1 MMVRILS
8 ILPGF
13 VGVLCVI
20 LLLGSVT
27 GISLPEE
34 RSAIDMVPCEFEDPE
49 LCLIAMTGD
58 DISPPLIFGIL
69 NIDLQINWQKSE
81 DSWFAVVE
89 SEAAIV
95 CPLDEET
102 LLTDCTVKDVENYII
117 VGGSDEID
125 GEINWNI
132 KTDDYRIISGGRE
145 GADVGKAIAF
155 MCNQTRPIWDFED
168 IGDYWT
174 RADNSKIST
183 IIAVPTTAG
192 TGSETGRASAIINK
206 ETGAKKIIFHPKML
220 PSIVILDPVLTLD
233 LSPRLTAATGMDALA
248 HNLEAFCAPGF
259 HPMADGIALEGI
271 NLIKTSLMTA
281 FNDGK
286 NIEARQNLLAASS
299 MGSTA
304 FQKGLGAIH
313 SLSHPINAKF
323 NMHHGLS
330 NAIFMPYVL
339 TFNKKFIEKRIS
351 IISKFIGLENTF
363 DSFLD
368 WILKLRKE
376 LKIPH
381 KLSELIQINPNQL
394 EELSQMALED
404 PSTTT
409 NPTKLT
415 KEDFRKMY
423 QYSIEGKLF

>member
-1 MMVRILS
+1 MKFNWNYPTTVWVGKNRIDD
-8 ILPGF
+8 LPNACENLKIVNPLF
-13 VGVLCVI
+13 VTDKDLI
-20 LLLGSVT
+20 ELPFIKNI
-27 GISLPEE
+27 ISNLKKKF
-34 RSAIDMVPCEFEDPE
+34 SQ
-49 LCLIAMTGD
+49 
-58 DISPPLIFGIL
+58 L
-69 NIDLQINWQKSE
+69 NIFSNFTGNPIGENIE
-81 DSWFAVVE
+81 EGVE
-89 SEAAIV
+89 IFKKNNSDGVIAIG
-95 CPLDEET
+95 
-102 LLTDCTVKDVENYII
+102 
-117 VGGSDEID
+117 GGS
-125 GEINWNI
+125 
-132 KTDDYRIISGGRE
+132 
-145 GADVGKAIAF
+145 ALDVGKAVAF
-155 MCNQTRPIWDFED
+155 MSGQNRPIWDFED
-168 IGDYWT
+168 IGDYWK
-174 RADNSKIST
+174 RANVDNIAP
-183 IIAVPTTAG
+183 IIAIPTTAG

-206 ETGAKKIIFHPKML
+206 KTGVKKIIFHPKFL
-220 PSIVILDPVLTLD
+220 PSIVILDPILTLD

-351 IISKFIGLENTF
+351 IISAFIGLENTF

-368 WILKLRKE
+368 WIIKLRKE

>member
-1 MMVRILS
+1 MKFNWNYPTTVWVGKNRIDD
-8 ILPGF
+8 LPNACESLKVVNPLLVTDKDLIELPFIKNIISNLKKKFSQFNIFSNFTGNPIGENIEE
-13 VGVLCVI
+13 GVEVFKKNNSDGVI
-20 LLLGSVT
+20 
-27 GISLPEE
+27 
-34 RSAIDMVPCEFEDPE
+34 AI
-49 LCLIAMTGD
+49 G
-58 DISPPLIFGIL
+58 
-69 NIDLQINWQKSE
+69 
-81 DSWFAVVE
+81 
-89 SEAAIV
+89 
-95 CPLDEET
+95 
-102 LLTDCTVKDVENYII
+102 
-117 VGGSDEID
+117 GGS
-125 GEINWNI
+125 
-132 KTDDYRIISGGRE
+132 
-145 GADVGKAIAF
+145 ALDVGKAVAF
-155 MCNQTRPIWDFED
+155 MSGQNRPIWDFED
-168 IGDYWT
+168 IGDYWK
-174 RADNSKIST
+174 RANGDSIAP
-183 IIAVPTTAG
+183 IIAIPTTAG

-206 ETGAKKIIFHPKML
+206 KTGVKKIIFHPKFL
-220 PSIVILDPVLTLD
+220 PSIVILDPILTLD
-233 LSPRLTAATGMDALA
+233 LLPRLTAATGMDALA

>member
-1 MMVRILS
+1 MKFNWNYPTTVWVGKNRIDD
-8 ILPGF
+8 LPDACESLKIINPLF
-13 VGVLCVI
+13 VTDKDLIELPFIKNIISNLQKKFSQFNIFSNFTGNPVGENIEEGVEVFKKSNSDGVI
-20 LLLGSVT
+20 
-27 GISLPEE
+27 
-34 RSAIDMVPCEFEDPE
+34 AI
-49 LCLIAMTGD
+49 G
-58 DISPPLIFGIL
+58 
-69 NIDLQINWQKSE
+69 
-81 DSWFAVVE
+81 
-89 SEAAIV
+89 
-95 CPLDEET
+95 
-102 LLTDCTVKDVENYII
+102 
-117 VGGSDEID
+117 GGS
-125 GEINWNI
+125 
-132 KTDDYRIISGGRE
+132 
-145 GADVGKAIAF
+145 ALDVGKAIAF
-155 MCNQTRPIWDFED
+155 MSGQNRPIWDFED
-168 IGDYWT
+168 IGDYWK
-174 RADNSKIST
+174 RANGDNISP
-183 IIAVPTTAG
+183 IIAIPTTAG
-192 TGSETGRASAIINK
+192 TGSETGRASAIIDK
-206 ETGAKKIIFHPKML
+206 KVGVKKIIFHPKFL
-220 PSIVILDPVLTLD
+220 PSIVILDPILTLD

-323 NMHHGLS
+323 DMHHGLS

-339 TFNKKFIEKRIS
+339 TFNKKLIEKRIS
-351 IISKFIGLENTF
+351 TISAFIGLENTF

-368 WILKLRKE
+368 WIIKLRKE

-404 PSTTT
+404 PSPTT